1 MKGDFNKKWKKFLV
15 EMMFEFG
22 GSGSNFSIPSS
33 SMSNGAVSG
42 GGVGGNQGSPKMF
55 WPVEIINAF
64 NKTMQQNY
72 NDLFK
77 GSKIIPVNLLKTV
90 KNKIVNSSELSK
102 GCHII

>member
-1 MKGDFNKKWKKFLV
+1 MIFVSKLQNDFKQIHFVEENMDQLEV
-15 EMMFEFG
+15 EM
-22 GSGSNFSIPSS
+22 SIGQGQYVDQLATL
-33 SMSNGAVSG
+33 MGC
-42 GGVGGNQGSPKMF
+42 GN
-55 WPVEIINAF
+55 IINAF

>member
-1 MKGDFNKKWKKFLV
+1 MKSDFNKKWKKFLV

-64 NKTMQQNY
+64 NKNEKQLQ
-72 NDLFK
+72 F
-77 GSKIIPVNLLKTV
+77 SKLNIDSLISEELYKVLKENI
-90 KNKIVNSSELSK
+90 K
-102 GCHII
+102 

>member
-1 MKGDFNKKWKKFLV
+1 MGCENKSMFL
-15 EMMFEFG
+15 
-22 GSGSNFSIPSS
+22 IKH
-33 SMSNGAVSG
+33 A
-42 GGVGGNQGSPKMF
+42 K
-55 WPVEIINAF
+55 
-64 NKTMQQNY
+64 NY